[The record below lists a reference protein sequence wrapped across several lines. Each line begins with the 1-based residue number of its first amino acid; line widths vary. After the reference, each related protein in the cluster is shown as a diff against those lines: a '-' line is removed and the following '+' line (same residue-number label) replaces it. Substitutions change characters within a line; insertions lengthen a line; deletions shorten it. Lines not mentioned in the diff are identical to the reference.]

1 MSGFSRIS
9 GRTTVSSHASGLNLL
24 DADGD
29 PRLVRVEIPGG
40 IVRDGAGEGTFFF
53 LAPARPELHG
63 DVRHQYATPQ

>member
-1 MSGFSRIS
+1 MSGFSKIS
-9 GRTTVSSHASGLNLL
+9 GRTTVSSHASPNLL
-24 DADGD
+24 NADGD

-40 IVRDGAGEGTFFF
+40 IVRDGAGESTFFF